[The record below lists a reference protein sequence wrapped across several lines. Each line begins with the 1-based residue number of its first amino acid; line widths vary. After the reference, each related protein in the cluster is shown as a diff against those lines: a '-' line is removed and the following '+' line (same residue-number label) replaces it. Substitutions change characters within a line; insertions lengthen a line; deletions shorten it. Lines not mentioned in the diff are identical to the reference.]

1 MWCDCDLY
9 LKCVLYIISF
19 DPVTITMIQEVGFS
33 QFISGMDYLLA
44 MTQLASDFFVARAS
58 PRVFLNFTL

>member
-44 MTQLASDFFVARAS
+44 MTQLASDF
-58 PRVFLNFTL
+58 L

>member
-33 QFISGMDYLLA
+33 PFISGMDYLLA
-44 MTQLASDFFVARAS
+44 MTQLASDFFS
-58 PRVFLNFTL
+58 PSISNLQESF